1 MTLLKRIA
9 KLPLEAANMVA
20 GGNARDVLRSVN
32 NPLLRRAAAHPKT
45 DSKIMKRIVKRYG
58 TKEERRAFAKE
69 RRKTHVA
76 RAATLAGGV
85 TALRHEYKKQ

>member
-9 KLPLEAANMVA
+9 KMPLQAANIVA
-20 GGNARDVLRSVN
+20 GGNAKDLLRSVN
-32 NPLLRRAAAHPKT
+32 NPLLRRAAANPAA

-69 RRKTHVA
+69 RVKTHVA
-76 RAATLAGGV
+76 RAVTLVGGGAV
-85 TALRHEYKKQ
+85 LKHEYQKR